1 MQKNGIL
8 YIFIPYKREI
18 TLKVFSREIIFLNPS
33 PSNVFK
39 TVDQQI
45 MYFITEQKE
54 NKQKSFGSFN
64 FNIVCQWEAKSC

>member
-18 TLKVFSREIIFLNPS
+18 TLKVFSREIIFPQS
-33 PSNVFK
+33 FPNVFK

-54 NKQKSFGSFN
+54 NKQKSFGFFN

>member
-18 TLKVFSREIIFLNPS
+18 ILKALLQEEFFLNPS
-33 PSNVFK
+33 SSNLFK

-45 MYFITEQKE
+45 LFVSQNSAQTKRFR
-54 NKQKSFGSFN
+54 S
-64 FNIVCQWEAKSC
+64 V